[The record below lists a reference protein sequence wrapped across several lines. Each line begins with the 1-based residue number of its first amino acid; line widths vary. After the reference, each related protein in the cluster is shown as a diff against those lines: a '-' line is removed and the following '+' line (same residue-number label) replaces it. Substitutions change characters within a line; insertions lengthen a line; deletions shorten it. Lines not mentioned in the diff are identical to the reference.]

1 MEKLLALSCEL
12 GQGFYFAKPMPI
24 EGIDE
29 LLHARQLLAARE
41 RELAP

>member
-29 LLHARQLLAARE
+29 LLTTRQTLATRE
-41 RELAP
+41 TELSS